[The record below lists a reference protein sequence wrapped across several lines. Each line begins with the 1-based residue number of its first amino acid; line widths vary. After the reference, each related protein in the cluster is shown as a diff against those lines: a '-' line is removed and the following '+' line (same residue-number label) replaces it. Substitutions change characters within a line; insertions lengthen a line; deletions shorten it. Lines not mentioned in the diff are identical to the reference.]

1 MKKIR
6 DEAEVWADGYGF
18 VEFRRTGTGLVP
30 YHHESCASTQAPSV
44 TTPLSANGKSKAR
57 RKRCIFLA

>member
-30 YHHESCASTQAPSV
+30 YHHETRSPSSPTDSV
-44 TTPLSANGKSKAR
+44 VSRNDKLTARKAR
-57 RKRCIFLA
+57 YLFLA

>member
-1 MKKIR
+1 MRKIR

-30 YHHESCASTQAPSV
+30 YHHESRASKQAPSV
-44 TTPLSANGKSKAR
+44 ATHLSPNVKSMDR

>member
-6 DEAEVWADGYGF
+6 DEVEVWADGYGF

-30 YHHESCASTQAPSV
+30 YHHEPCASKQAPSV
-44 TTPLSANGKSKAR
+44 ATPLSPNGTSKAR
-57 RKRCIFLA
+57 RKRYTFLA